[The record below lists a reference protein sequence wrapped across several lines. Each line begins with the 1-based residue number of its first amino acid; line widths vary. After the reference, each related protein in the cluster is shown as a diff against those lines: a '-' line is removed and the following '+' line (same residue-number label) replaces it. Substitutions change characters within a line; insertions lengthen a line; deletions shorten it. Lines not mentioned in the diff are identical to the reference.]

1 MKNDMKLIMESWR
14 RKSILTEGLS
24 DLIKNKTL
32 DNDAIEKIGE
42 KLSDNEGFDL
52 AVQLFTA
59 LSTSDHEEVEG
70 LEEGPVDWINSK
82 VVQGLIAKEK
92 LVDTL
97 KDDPRFKP
105 VLNLGAPALALAF
118 LYFKH
123 KSGGINPE
131 DFASATE
138 MIAKGGSIELESL
151 ADAALMENIKAL

>member
-1 MKNDMKLIMESWR
+1 MKLIMESWR

-24 DLIKNKTL
+24 DLIKNKAL

-42 KLSDNEGFDL
+42 KLSGNEGFDL

-59 LSTSDHEEVEG
+59 LSTADHEEIEG
-70 LEEGPVDWINSK
+70 LEEGPIDWIHSR
-82 VVQGLIAKEK
+82 VVQGLIAKEN

-105 VLNLGAPALALAF
+105 VLKLGGPALALAF

-123 KSGGINPE
+123 NSGGVNPQ
-131 DFASATE
+131 DFTSAIE
-138 MIAKGGSIELESL
+138 MIVKKGDIGLESL
-151 ADAALMENIKAL
+151 ADAALMENTKAP